1 MKKNGGDG
9 RDGMHSYAKQ
19 LSKRR
24 ERESEKKK
32 RTEKSDSVS
41 FILDI

>member
-9 RDGMHSYAKQ
+9 SDGMHSYAKQ
-19 LSKRR
+19 LSKRKER

-32 RTEKSDSVS
+32 ELKNQ
-41 FILDI
+41 ILSHSY